1 MHPLCEDMNPNAHES
16 VWSIWIDEKFGK
28 ALLICMLVCVFTC
41 LMFLSFI
48 PMWYYHLFASANS
61 VFALAYVKH
70 HDGIGGKRA
79 RKKLWNFNSIHAQSE
94 HNAPMISQ
102 SRRDKRHTPA
112 TAVNHSRWCIL
123 TLATPKINQYAQLSG
138 AVRFFILAHCS
149 AVHKWVRPHF
159 D

>member
-1 MHPLCEDMNPNAHES
+1 MNRVWRWFLNLKRRVTTISPSGFEGSFLCLFVWCFIISNRRGNINNASSVRRHESEFAHES

-41 LMFLSFI
+41 LMFLSFK

-79 RKKLWNFNSIHAQSE
+79 RKKLWNFNSIHAQSQ

-102 SRRDKRHTPA
+102 SRRD
-112 TAVNHSRWCIL
+112 
-123 TLATPKINQYAQLSG
+123 
-138 AVRFFILAHCS
+138 
-149 AVHKWVRPHF
+149 
-159 D
+159 